1 MQSSLGVFIDKNII
15 KYAKLQKDKDIVK
28 VDAYN
33 VVFYED
39 DLEEIIKKIISETY
53 SYKIPVS
60 INISDE
66 VYSSFDIST
75 LLSKQDTRKAI
86 NIEYEMM
93 CSEKGFNTVLLDNQW
108 ISAEKKDDVE
118 KQKIINVVVNK
129 NEIAKRIALFDG
141 NKVTTVTPMSFSV
154 RELLGDNNK
163 ENALIVN
170 IESKTQVTT
179 IVEGKVSSVDVI
191 EEGMDNIFEEIN
203 KIENSYSKVYEVC
216 KNMTVY
222 TQDASNLYSSTDPYM
237 AIVTNNLLKIIDKV
251 RTILNETFVTLDKV
265 YITGTAA
272 SINNIDLFFQDYIAN
287 ASCEILRPY
296 FLKDAKMQTSIK
308 EYIDVNSAI
317 ALALSGV
324 GNPQVNFSKVKGAGK
339 KSVWKKD
346 VTKVGIKTASSDIG
360 YKIKSDFLSPLKS
373 NEKLLVRSIF
383 ATLIIIIAY
392 LVISSNV
399 SGQLKK
405 QNEEVKTA
413 LTKQNVEIAKID
425 SDLSIISGRTT
436 AYKSLIQ
443 EITNPTT
450 TTQSDDNSIQ
460 KKRVIARDSIPNLL
474 NQIMF
479 VIPKK
484 VKVTSIENT
493 TDTHIV
499 IKAEAEKYEQL
510 GYFKAVLSTSN
521 ILINVKSTPGEKN
534 GNIVGVTI
542 EGDLP

>member
-15 KYAKLQKDKDIVK
+15 KYAKLQKDKDVVK

-39 DLEEIIKKIISETY
+39 NLEEIIKKIIDETY

-60 INISDE
+60 INVSDE
-66 VYSSFDIST
+66 IYSSFDIST
-75 LLSKQDTRKAI
+75 LLSKQDTKKAI

-93 CSEKGFNTVLLDNQW
+93 CSEKGFNIALLDNQW
-108 ISAEKKDDVE
+108 ITVDKKDDVE
-118 KQKIINVVVNK
+118 KQKIINIVVNK
-129 NEIAKRIALFDG
+129 NEVSKRIALFDG
-141 NKVTTVTPMSFSV
+141 NKVTVATPMSV
-154 RELLGDNNK
+154 CIPKLLGENTK

-170 IESKTQVTT
+170 IESGTQFTT
-179 IVEGKVSSVDVI
+179 VVDGKVYAVDTI
-191 EEGMDNIFEEIN
+191 DEGMETIFEEIN

-237 AIVTNNLLKIIDKV
+237 SIVTGNLLKIIDKV
-251 RTILNETFVTLDKV
+251 RTILNETFVTLDKI

-272 SINNIDLFFQDYIAN
+272 SINNIDLFFQDYITN
-287 ASCEILRPY
+287 ASCELLKPY
-296 FLKDAKMQTSIK
+296 FLKDIKMQTSIK

-317 ALALSGV
+317 ALALSNTDV
-324 GNPQVNFSKVKGAGK
+324 PEINFSKVKGAGK
-339 KSVWKKD
+339 KSVWKKE
-346 VTKVGIKTASSDIG
+346 VTKVGIKNASSDIG
-360 YKIKSDFLSPLKS
+360 YKIKGDFTSPLKS
-373 NEKLLVRSIF
+373 NEKLLIRLIF
-383 ATLIIIIAY
+383 ASIVVISAY
-392 LVISSNV
+392 MIISSNI

-405 QNEEVKTA
+405 QNDEVKTA
-413 LTKQNVEIAKID
+413 LTKQNAEISKID
-425 SDLSIISGRTT
+425 SDISIISGRTT
-436 AYKSLIQ
+436 AYKTLIQ
-443 EITNPTT
+443 EITNPTVPQT
-450 TTQSDDNSIQ
+450 NDQYTP
-460 KKRVIARDSIPNLL
+460 KKRTVARDSIPNLL

-479 VIPKK
+479 VIPKM
-484 VKVTSIENT
+484 VKVISITNT

-521 ILINVKSTPGEKN
+521 ILINVKSTPGQKD
-534 GNIVGVTI
+534 GRIVGVTI